1 MDIKL
6 TSSAKSKLQKNS
18 EIVVS
23 WPLLTLLLSLSLLGL
38 ISFATWT
45 VGFGS
50 QTINF
55 LEIDQLNSNL
65 SLSEKENRT
74 LRSYLTQISE
84 KVSSLELLI
93 QEVSAL
99 NKIKGK
105 NLFANPIAIKQL
117 PTSQIHDFSLPIQK
131 QIFESVKGDLNKRI
145 NHLGKIYA
153 DTYLKLAYTP
163 SIWPADGILNDRFG
177 NIQGRFEIGKSSFH
191 QGIDIST
198 RIGNPVRATA
208 NGVVFSVKYHPTYGK
223 RVILKH
229 QFGISTVYAHLSNYH
244 VKTGV
249 AVHRGQVIG
258 FVGNTGRSTG
268 PHLHYEV
275 RIGNIAVNPM
285 RYISKYASNL
295 LPRLGS

>member
-6 TSSAKSKLQKNS
+6 TSSTKSKLQKNS
-18 EIVVS
+18 KIVVS
-23 WPLLTLLLSLSLLGL
+23 WPLLTLMLSLSLLGL

-45 VGFGS
+45 VGFGN
-50 QTINF
+50 QTLNF
-55 LEIDQLNSNL
+55 IEMDQLNSKLAL
-65 SLSEKENRT
+65 SNKENRI

-84 KVSSLELLI
+84 KISSLELLV
-93 QEVSAL
+93 QEVSTL
-99 NKIKGK
+99 NKTKGK

-131 QIFESVKGDLNKRI
+131 QTFESVKGDLNKRI
-145 NHLGKIYA
+145 NNLGEIYA

-198 RIGNPVRATA
+198 RIGSPVMATA
-208 NGVVFSVKYHPTYGK
+208 NGVVFSAEYHPTYGK
-223 RVILKH
+223 RVILNH
-229 QFGISTVYAHLSNYH
+229 QFGISTVYAHLSNYQ

-249 AVHRGQVIG
+249 TVHRGQVIG

>member
-6 TSSAKSKLQKNS
+6 TSSAKSKLQKNGK
-18 EIVVS
+18 IVVS
-23 WPLLTLLLSLSLLGL
+23 RPLLTLLFSLSLLGL

-50 QTINF
+50 KTINF
-55 LEIDQLNSNL
+55 IEIDQLNSKLAL
-65 SLSEKENRT
+65 SKNENRI
-74 LRSYLTQISE
+74 LRAYLTEISK
-84 KVSSLELLI
+84 KVSSLELLV
-93 QEVSAL
+93 QEVNAL

-105 NLFANPIAIKQL
+105 NLFANPTAIEQL
-117 PTSQIHDFSLPIQK
+117 PTSQLHDISVPIKK
-131 QIFESVKGDLNKRI
+131 QIFENSKEDLNKRI
-145 NHLGKIYA
+145 NHLGEIYT
-153 DTYLKLAYTP
+153 DSYLKLAYTP

-198 RIGNPVRATA
+198 RIGSPVMATA
-208 NGVVFSVKYHPTYGK
+208 NGVVFSAEYHPTYGK
-223 RVILKH
+223 RVILNH
-229 QFGISTVYAHLSNYH
+229 QFGISTVYAHLSNYQ